1 MKTGVVLMNTGTADE
16 PTVPAIRSYLYEFLM
31 DPAIIS
37 APKFIRKHIVNHIL
51 AKRPQNTLPRYEEF
65 WTPQGSPFTIACGK
79 QAQRLQIELS
89 GRLPEDVR
97 VAVGQRYG
105 NPSVLDALHELRVW
119 GAERV
124 VILPA
129 YPQQVRVCTG
139 TCLKRAREVLDKL
152 AEQYGWRPQ
161 VLEVGS
167 FYLNENWRRA
177 LALQVAR
184 HWSWQPG
191 SKLVVSFHSTLV
203 KDIQAGDPY
212 QRQAQ
217 ETAAN
222 LAADLGVPVED
233 LVLCYQSRFD
243 NRKWLQPLA
252 PAAVAELAR
261 QGVHDIAV
269 VCPGFV
275 AENMETAL
283 EVGRDLRSSFLEAAG
298 PGASFTYIPCLNA
311 DAGLIK
317 ALADTVVQAL
327 EEQPVPQPG
336 QKSEE

>member
-1 MKTGVVLMNTGTADE
+1 MKIGVVLMNTGTADE

-31 DPAIIS
+31 DPAIIP
-37 APKFIRKHIVNHIL
+37 APAFIRKHIVNHIL
-51 AKRPQNTLPRYEEF
+51 AKRPQSTLPRYEEF

-79 QAQRLQIELS
+79 QAQRLEVELS

-119 GAERV
+119 GADRV

-129 YPQQVRVCTG
+129 YPQQVKACTG
-139 TCLKRAREVLDKL
+139 TCLARAREVL
-152 AEQYGWRPQ
+152 ASMTQRYGWRPQ
-161 VLEVGS
+161 VVEAGS
-167 FYLNENWRRA
+167 FYLNDNWRRA
-177 LALQVAR
+177 VARQVAR
-184 HWSWQPG
+184 SWAWQPG

-203 KDIQAGDPY
+203 KDIEAGDPY
-212 QRQAQ
+212 KTQCE

-222 LAADLGVPVED
+222 LASDLGIPAGDV
-233 LVLCYQSRFD
+233 VLCYQSRFD

-252 PAAVAELAR
+252 PAVLEKLAA
-261 QGVHDIAV
+261 QGVRDVAV

-283 EVGRDLRSSFLEAAG
+283 DVGRDLRRCYMEAAG
-298 PGASFTYIPCLNA
+298 HEASFTYVPCLNS

-317 ALADTVVQAL
+317 ALADTVVEAL
-327 EEQPVPQPG
+327 EAAPG
-336 QKSEE
+336 LPEAAGEE